1 MSVVII
7 EQLRDANAIG
17 LMKLS
22 EKFLDKQS
30 VGVSTVRIYWLFVFF
45 CFSSVTLAGALK
57 MQDRKMQDWK
67 MTDHI
72 AGDGKCRTW
81 TYVDWIL
88 REL

>member
-1 MSVVII
+1 LQVFLVSVVII

-45 CFSSVTLAGALK
+45 SVLVPSL
-57 MQDRKMQDWK
+57 
-67 MTDHI
+67 
-72 AGDGKCRTW
+72 
-81 TYVDWIL
+81 
-88 REL
+88 